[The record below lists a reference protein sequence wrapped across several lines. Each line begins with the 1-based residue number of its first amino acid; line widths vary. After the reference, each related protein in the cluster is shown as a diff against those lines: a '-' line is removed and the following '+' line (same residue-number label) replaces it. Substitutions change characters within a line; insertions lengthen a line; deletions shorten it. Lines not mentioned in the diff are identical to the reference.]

1 MKSAGP
7 WNIWNGIKMM
17 KGYEDLINRFVSDS
31 REILSDRLTG
41 IYLHG
46 SMAMGCFNP
55 DKSDIDLII
64 VIDGDMTDGE
74 KLRYLTMLM
83 DLNGRA
89 PEKGI
94 EMSIVRFEDICPFI
108 YPTPYIFHFSAA
120 HVMAAAEDPLSY
132 VRRMKGTD
140 RDLAAHFTVIKK
152 RGKVLF
158 GKPVDEV
165 FDVIDRK
172 YYLDSI
178 LSDIEDAGTDILRD
192 PVYFILNLL
201 RVLAY
206 IEDGQVLSK
215 REGGEWG
222 ISHLDRR
229 WHDLINNALYEYGH
243 SVKKEYSD
251 KDLISF
257 AGYMTDIIRIKTS

>member
-1 MKSAGP
+1 
-7 WNIWNGIKMM
+7 MM
-17 KGYEDLINRFVSDS
+17 TGFEDLINRFVSDS
-31 REILSDRLTG
+31 RKILDDRLTG

-55 DKSDIDLII
+55 DKSDIDLIT
-64 VIDGDMTDGE
+64 VIDGDMTDDE
-74 KLRYLTMLM
+74 KLSYLHMLM
-83 DLNGRA
+83 DLNGQA

-94 EMSIVRFEDICPFI
+94 EMSIVRLEDICPFI
-108 YPTPYIFHFSAA
+108 YPTPYIFHFSEAHAA
-120 HVMAAAEDPLSY
+120 AAAEDPLSY

-140 RDLAAHFTVIKK
+140 RDLAAHFTVIRK

-158 GKPVDEV
+158 GKPADEV
-165 FDVIDRK
+165 FEGIDRK

-178 LSDIEDAGTDILRD
+178 LSDIGDAETDILRD
-192 PVYFILNLL
+192 PLYFILNLL

-206 IEDGQVLSK
+206 IKDGQVLSK

-222 ISHLDRR
+222 LVHIDKR
-229 WHDLINNALYEYGH
+229 WRSLINDALYEYGH
-243 SVKKEYSD
+243 NGKKEYSD

-257 AGYMTDIIRIKTS
+257 AKYITDIIRSKAS

>member
-1 MKSAGP
+1 
-7 WNIWNGIKMM
+7 
-17 KGYEDLINRFVSDS
+17 
-31 REILSDRLTG
+31 
-41 IYLHG
+41 
-46 SMAMGCFNP
+46 
-55 DKSDIDLII
+55 
-64 VIDGDMTDGE
+64 
-74 KLRYLTMLM
+74 
-83 DLNGRA
+83 
-89 PEKGI
+89 
-94 EMSIVRFEDICPFI
+94 MSIVRFEDICPFI
-108 YPTPYIFHFSAA
+108 YPTPYIFHFSTA
-120 HVMAAAEDPLSY
+120 HVIAAAEDPLSY

-257 AGYMTDIIRIKTS
+257 AGYITDIIRIKTS